1 MTKAF
6 KAFFLAR
13 QLREKLL
20 LLAFVGAG
28 VAIWFSSFAG
38 RARLFWT
45 SVQSTNSTLATQR
58 AWLAKHD
65 EIDARTRAATA
76 KLDPLKTYNANSL
89 LGVIDRLAKE
99 QFGNKV
105 LISTDPDKGTGQFST
120 HSIVATINA
129 SNTEADWGLLNKFYS
144 DLEKLSP
151 YVSLEELQ
159 ITTTN
164 NRNGAGGTM
173 TVRLKATS
181 VEVIRKGA

>member
-38 RARLFWT
+38 RARSFWLA
-45 SVQSTNSTLATQR
+45 VQNTNATLANQNT
-58 AWLAKHD
+58 WLAKAP
-65 EIDARTRAATA
+65 EIDARTKAAAA

-99 QFGNKV
+99 EFGNKV
-105 LISTDPDKGTGQFST
+105 TISTEPSKTSGQFAT
-120 HSIVATINA
+120 HSVVASINA
-129 SNTEADWGLLNKFYS
+129 SNTEADWGLLQKFYA
-144 DLEKLSP
+144 DLQKLSP
-151 YVSLEELQ
+151 YVSLEELTIQ
-159 ITTTN
+159 TSN
-164 NRNGAGGTM
+164 AGRPGGTM
-173 TVRLKATS
+173 TVRLRATS
-181 VEVIRKGA
+181 VEVIRRGA